1 MDDCK
6 DCICLGCPHKSG
18 CTYGGW
24 KLVEWCERADQ
35 HYCGDCH
42 QTECEVRAQGCL
54 YETIS

>member
-54 YETIS
+54 FEA